1 MERNK
6 EWKPKQLNLSNMELF
21 RALAVIAEPPTGEAA
36 LVAEAL
42 ELGALPGADEY
53 TELFIFQLYPYASVY
68 LGAEG
73 MMGGEARETIAGFWR
88 ALGQMPPTEVDHLS
102 VMLALYARLCELEDK
117 EAEGARRSGWSNA
130 RKAFLWEH
138 LLSWL
143 PVYLSKLAEVA
154 TPFYQKWGEILMKAL
169 LAEAATL
176 GPQEAL
182 PLHLREA
189 LTLVDPRAEDAAA
202 EFRQSILTPARFGGI
217 LTRADLTRA
226 ARKVGVGLRMGER
239 QFILKMLLAQDA
251 TGIFDWLIEEAA
263 VWQKRHHGYMDA
275 LGAIS
280 QVWERRAAASAALLQ
295 QLKLAAAEAI

>member
-1 MERNK
+1 
-6 EWKPKQLNLSNMELF
+6 MELF
-21 RALAVIAEPPTGEAA
+21 RALAVIAEPPTREAA
-36 LVAEAL
+36 FVAEAL
-42 ELGALPGADEY
+42 ELGALPSADEY

-102 VMLALYARLCELEDK
+102 VMLALYARLVELED
-117 EAEGARRSGWSNA
+117 EEGEGSRRAGWSNA

-143 PVYLSKLAEVA
+143 PVYLSKLAEIA
-154 TPFYQKWGEILMKAL
+154 PPFYQRWGEVLLKAL
-169 LAEAATL
+169 LAEAQIV
-176 GPQEAL
+176 GSQESL

-189 LTLVDPRAEDAAA
+189 LALVDPRDEDAVG

-226 ARKVGVGLRMGER
+226 GRKLGVGLRMGER
-239 QFILKMLLAQDA
+239 QFILKMLFAQDA
-251 TGIFDWLIEEAA
+251 LGIFDWLIEEAA
-263 VWQKRHHGYMDA
+263 VWQKRHHRDHET

-280 QVWERRAAASAALLQ
+280 GVWKKRADDAASLLRE
-295 QLKLAAAEAI
+295 LKLAAAEAI